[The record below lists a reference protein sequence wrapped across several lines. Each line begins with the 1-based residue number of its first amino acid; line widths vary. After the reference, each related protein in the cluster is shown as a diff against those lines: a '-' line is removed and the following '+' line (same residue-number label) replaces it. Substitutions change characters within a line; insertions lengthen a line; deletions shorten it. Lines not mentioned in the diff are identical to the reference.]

1 MRILHSRL
9 LRYLDEVA
17 RTGSIRKASDR
28 LNIASSSINRQILA
42 LEAEI
47 GTPIFDRLHRRLRL
61 TTTGE
66 VLIAHVRRTLK
77 DMAQAEAQIEEI
89 KGFRRG
95 EVSVALVGGLA
106 SSFLSHI
113 GATFRERYPRVKLR
127 FRRLDGDKTAEAV
140 INGECDLALSF
151 WLPDDPGLRVIS
163 SVDCHFGAVVSADH
177 PLAKRSSVRMSDCV
191 DFPMVLPD
199 QTMVVRQKLDTVFQR
214 MGVQPSPLMESNS
227 IEMIRGFVAS
237 GQGLS
242 FLNQINVH
250 DERLQGTIRFL
261 PIIDRCPP
269 VTLKIASRAAG
280 HPQLMPGLLADAIR
294 AGLEELEPGAPTA
307 QPSGV
312 IRHDRDVGRD
322 HLPPVFT
329 LDPGLGLAADAR

>member
-47 GTPIFDRLHRRLRL
+47 GSPIFERLHRRLQL
-61 TTTGE
+61 TPAGE
-66 VLIAHVRRTLK
+66 ILIAHVRRTLK
-77 DMAQAEAQIEEI
+77 DMDRAETQIEELR
-89 KGFRRG
+89 GFRRG

-106 SSFLSHI
+106 SSFLSRI
-113 GATFRERYPRVKLR
+113 GANFRAQHPRVKLL
-127 FRRLDGDKTAEAV
+127 FRRLDGDKTADAV

-151 WLPDDPGLRVIS
+151 WLPDDPNLRVIS
-163 SVDCHFGAVVSADH
+163 STDCHFGAVVSADH
-177 PLAKRSSVRMSDCV
+177 PLAKRSAIRMSDCV
-191 DFPMVLPD
+191 GFPMVLPD
-199 QTMVVRQKLDTVFQR
+199 STMVVRQKLDSVFQR
-214 MGVQPSPLMESNS
+214 MGIKAAPMMESNS

-242 FLNQINVH
+242 FLNQINVQ

-269 VTLKIASRAAG
+269 VTLKIARRAAG
-280 HPQLMPGLLADAIR
+280 QPQLIPGLLAEAIR

-307 QPSGV
+307 
-312 IRHDRDVGRD
+312 
-322 HLPPVFT
+322 T
-329 LDPGLGLAADAR
+329 LQ

>member
-47 GTPIFDRLHRRLRL
+47 GSPIFERLHRRLQL
-61 TTTGE
+61 TPAGE
-66 VLIAHVRRTLK
+66 ILIAHVRRTLK
-77 DMAQAEAQIEEI
+77 DMARAETQIEELR
-89 KGFRRG
+89 GFRRG

-106 SSFLSHI
+106 SSFLSRI
-113 GATFRERYPRVKLR
+113 GANFRAQHPRVKLL
-127 FRRLDGDKTAEAV
+127 FRRLDGDKTADAV

-151 WLPDDPGLRVIS
+151 WLPDDPNLRVIS
-163 SVDCHFGAVVSADH
+163 STDCHFGAVVSADH

-199 QTMVVRQKLDTVFQR
+199 STMVVRQKLDSVFQR
-214 MGVQPSPLMESNS
+214 MGIKATPMMESNS

-242 FLNQINVH
+242 FLNQINVQ

-261 PIIDRCPP
+261 PIIDHCPP
-269 VTLKIASRAAG
+269 VTLKIARRAAG
-280 HPQLMPGLLADAIR
+280 QPQLIPGLLAEAIR
-294 AGLEELEPGAPTA
+294 VGLEELEPGAPTA
-307 QPSGV
+307 
-312 IRHDRDVGRD
+312 
-322 HLPPVFT
+322 T
-329 LDPGLGLAADAR
+329 LQ